1 MRTINEIII
10 HCSDTR
16 EGKDYTV
23 KDITSWHIA
32 RGFRTIGYHYVIYRD
47 GSIHAGRPEEE
58 QGAHCLEGGHNRH
71 SIGICYIGGKS
82 ADGKKHMDTRT
93 PEQKEA
99 LLSLLRRLKARY
111 PHARVYGHRDFAAR
125 ACPCFDAAT
134 EYKQLVLALLLVFS
148 CCFLSACRTTRR
160 SASEQADSEVQQAV
174 SQTATSLAT
183 DKFLQDLVLRID
195 SIVITTLPVPPIP
208 EDSDSSLIAP
218 SSGIRSKSPRKAAG
232 SKVLVSGISLQSHTA
247 DSSVLVTAH
256 AKDSTFDERKHR
268 LFKGREVK
276 KPSATWSL
284 WLPVMLFLIAI
295 AVAIA
300 IAIAIRKTPF
310 LAAFRSLL
318 RKAVA

>member
-23 KDITSWHIA
+23 EDITSWHIA

-82 ADGKKHMDTRT
+82 ADGKKYMDTRT

-134 EYKQLVLALLLVFS
+134 EYKQLVIALLLVFS
-148 CCFLSACRTTRR
+148 CCLFSACRTTRR

-174 SQTATSLAT
+174 SQTATSHAT
-183 DKFLQDLVLRID
+183 
-195 SIVITTLPVPPIP
+195 
-208 EDSDSSLIAP
+208 
-218 SSGIRSKSPRKAAG
+218 
-232 SKVLVSGISLQSHTA
+232 
-247 DSSVLVTAH
+247 
-256 AKDSTFDERKHR
+256 DSTFDERKHR

-300 IAIAIRKTPF
+300 ISIAIRKTPF